1 MPGLRAVGSRY
12 GLPSIS
18 RCFTVVS
25 CPPLLLLFGLMVPL
39 LWCSCFFAN
48 VSSATA
54 VVCLQVPE
62 YRQIRRGMQC
72 AVVVLSRSS
81 GFYELTG
88 VTEAYL
94 PELDLFVGRF
104 PLLDKR

>member
-1 MPGLRAVGSRY
+1 MIIIYFPAKHSVTAHAICL
-12 GLPSIS
+12 L
-18 RCFTVVS
+18 VVR
-25 CPPLLLLFGLMVPL
+25 M
-39 LWCSCFFAN
+39 
-48 VSSATA
+48 
-54 VVCLQVPE
+54 QVPE
-62 YRQIRRGMQC
+62 YRKVHRGMRV

-88 VTEAYL
+88 ITEAYL

>member
-1 MPGLRAVGSRY
+1 MHA
-12 GLPSIS
+12 
-18 RCFTVVS
+18 F
-25 CPPLLLLFGLMVPL
+25 
-39 LWCSCFFAN
+39 WCD
-48 VSSATA
+48 V
-54 VVCLQVPE
+54 QVPE
-62 YRQIRRGMQC
+62 YRRIRKGMRC

>member
-1 MPGLRAVGSRY
+1 MYCCGRCGCALSGI
-12 GLPSIS
+12 PSFLS
-18 RCFTVVS
+18 S
-25 CPPLLLLFGLMVPL
+25 LLTQLLFGDDGV
-39 LWCSCFFAN
+39 
-48 VSSATA
+48 
-54 VVCLQVPE
+54 QVPE
-62 YRQIRRGMQC
+62 YRQVRRGMQC

>member
-1 MPGLRAVGSRY
+1 MRLLTAVRF
-12 GLPSIS
+12 
-18 RCFTVVS
+18 RVS
-25 CPPLLLLFGLMVPL
+25 HLLLTQMLG
-39 LWCSCFFAN
+39 N
-48 VSSATA
+48 DG
-54 VVCLQVPE
+54 LQVPE
-62 YRQIRRGMQC
+62 YRQVRRGMRC
-72 AVVVLSRSS
+72 AVVVLSRSA

>member
-1 MPGLRAVGSRY
+1 M
-12 GLPSIS
+12 
-18 RCFTVVS
+18 
-25 CPPLLLLFGLMVPL
+25 
-39 LWCSCFFAN
+39 
-48 VSSATA
+48 
-54 VVCLQVPE
+54 QVPE
-62 YRQIRRGMQC
+62 YRKVQRGMRV